1 MDLPTVSTNGQYL
14 PTLVDRAAAALANAR
29 GAAEVLEARDLATLA
44 YDVAKRTARMAKAKQ
59 AHDELIAAAH
69 RAQAQALKIEAQAKA
84 RLADEYDAAQER
96 GEVSGGGRPQ
106 KTVPEQNGF
115 STPTAADLGFSRKD
129 VHEAR
134 LVRDAE
140 RAQPGVVHRTLKEQ
154 MEQGDEPT
162 RAALR
167 KMVVD
172 AAMRGLRGGRSKKRA
187 KNPLY
192 EPNPAYDASAGI
204 DGCCTRIAD
213 YLDAHGAAFI
223 LSGCLDAPML
233 ERSVAKMTRGRD
245 ALNAILE
252 AARAQHAAPISR
264 PSNPSVI
271 PMEKQ

>member
-44 YDVAKRTARMAKAKQ
+44 YDVAKRTARLAKAKQ
-59 AHDELIAAAH
+59 AHDEMIAAAH
-69 RAQAQALKIEAQAKA
+69 RVQARALQIESQAKM

-96 GEVSGGGRPQ
+96 GEVASAGQ
-106 KTVPEQNGF
+106 HALAVPDGNSSSHARAVPDEN
-115 STPTAADLGFSRKD
+115 SSSRATTTDLGLTRKA

-134 LVRDAE
+134 LIRDAE
-140 RAQPGVVHRTLKEQ
+140 RSQAGIVQRTLDEQ
-154 MEQGDEPT
+154 LDRGDEPT
-162 RAALR
+162 RAAVR

-187 KNPLY
+187 RNPLY
-192 EPNPAYDASAGI
+192 QPDPAYDASAGI

-213 YLDAHGAAFI
+213 YLDAHGAKFI

-233 ERSVAKMTRGRD
+233 ERSIAKMTRGRD
-245 ALNAILE
+245 ALNTILE
-252 AARAQHAAPISR
+252 AARAQQAAS
-264 PSNPSVI
+264 
-271 PMEKQ
+271 